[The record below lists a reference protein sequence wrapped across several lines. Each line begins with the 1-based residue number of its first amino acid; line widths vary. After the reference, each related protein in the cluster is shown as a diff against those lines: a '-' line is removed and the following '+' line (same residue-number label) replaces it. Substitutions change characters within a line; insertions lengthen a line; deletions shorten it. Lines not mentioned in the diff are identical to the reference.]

1 MSAERYDCIV
11 IGAGMSG
18 LAAAIRVAMAGKKV
32 VVLEKHEATGGLNS
46 YFFKER
52 RYFDVGLHAMTN
64 YVPAGTRGHPLTK
77 LLRQLRIRHEE
88 LELAEQAGSAITFP
102 AGTLRFTNDRQ
113 ELEASVGSL
122 FPKAVDRFRELMDWI
137 AGADPFGLEHPE
149 TSGRAFLTE
158 RLGEPD
164 LVEMLLCPL
173 FFYGSS
179 RTDDID
185 LDQLLIL
192 FNALY
197 LEGFARPYDGIQGI
211 LRLLARKLKQLGG
224 ERRMRAEVVA
234 LHGSDDRLAEVVL
247 ADGSVL
253 RADWVLSSAGR
264 LETDRLLGDTPDDGH
279 PLAGPLAF
287 GETLTVLDTEPEEL
301 GIDATI
307 VFFSTRSPMAYRDPD
322 RLVDLTSG
330 VVCSPNN
337 YRYSGGRKLPEGLFR
352 VTTLASY
359 RRWREIGYGTETY
372 RVEKERIYREVIENA
387 LRVACPKVDLEQFD
401 RSRIADDFFTPLTVE
416 RFTGHIGGAIYG
428 SPVKVRDGRH
438 RFDNLILT
446 GTDQGFLGITG
457 AMLSGISM
465 ANRYVVSSPP
475 VPA

>member
-1 MSAERYDCIV
+1 MERKHYDCIV

-18 LAAAIRVAMAGKKV
+18 LAAAIRVAMSGKSV
-32 VVLEKHEATGGLNS
+32 LVLEKHESTGGLNS
-46 YFFKER
+46 YFFKNR

-64 YVPAGTRGHPLTK
+64 YVPAGSRGHPLTK

-88 LELAEQAGSAITFP
+88 LDLAEQVGSAIAFPGGVLNFSNQSDELETSVAAHFP
-102 AGTLRFTNDRQ
+102 A
-113 ELEASVGSL
+113 A
-122 FPKAVDRFRELMDWI
+122 ADRFRNLMRTVSEM
-137 AGADPFGLEHPE
+137 DPFGLDEPSQ
-149 TSGRAFLTE
+149 SGRGFLQE
-158 RLGEPD
+158 HLGEPD

-197 LEGFARPYDGIQGI
+197 LEGFARPYEGIRGL

-224 ERRMRAEVVA
+224 ERRMRAEVVELA
-234 LHGSDDRLAEVVL
+234 VRNDRIEGVTL
-247 ADGSVL
+247 ADGTVL
-253 RADWVLSSAGR
+253 TADWVLSSAGR
-264 LETDRLLGDTPDDGH
+264 LETDRMLGEKPDGEH

-287 GETLTVLDTEPEEL
+287 GETLTVLNRVPAEL
-301 GIDATI
+301 GIDKTI

-322 RLVDLTSG
+322 ALVDFSSG

-337 YRYSGGRKLPEGLFR
+337 YRYSDARQLPEGLFR

-359 RRWREIGYGTETY
+359 RRWEALGYGSDA
-372 RVEKERIYREVIENA
+372 YREAKSRVYPEVVDNA
-387 LRVACPKVDLEQFD
+387 LKVACPAVDREAFH
-401 RSRIADDFFTPLTVE
+401 RSAIADDFFTPLTIE
-416 RFTGHIGGAIYG
+416 HFTGHIGGAIYG
-428 SPVKVRDGRH
+428 SPFKVRDGRH
-438 RFDNLILT
+438 RFGNLILT

-465 ANRYVVSSPP
+465 ANRYVVSSQS
-475 VPA
+475 ARA

>member
-1 MSAERYDCIV
+1 MAVKHYDCIV

-18 LAAAIRVAMAGKKV
+18 MAAGIRVAMSGKSV
-32 VVLEKHEATGGLNS
+32 LVLEKHEATGGLNS
-46 YFFKER
+46 YFFKEG

-64 YVPAGTRGHPLTK
+64 FVPAGVRGHPLTK

-88 LELAEQAGSAITFP
+88 LELAEQVGSAIAFP
-102 AGTLRFTNDRQ
+102 GRTLRFSNDRA
-113 ELEASVGSL
+113 ELEASVGDL
-122 FPKAVDRFRELMDWI
+122 FPHAVDRFRELVGWI
-137 AGADPFGLEHPE
+137 AAADPFGLERPE
-149 TSGRAFLTE
+149 VSGRAFLQE
-158 RLGEPD
+158 RLGDPD

-197 LEGFARPYDGIQGI
+197 LEGFARPYDGIRG
-211 LRLLARKLKQLGG
+211 LLGLLARKLKQLGG

-234 LHGSDDRLAEVVL
+234 LRESGGRIVEVVL
-247 ADGSVL
+247 KDGAVYG
-253 RADWVLSSAGR
+253 ADWVLSSVGR
-264 LETDRLLGDTPDDGH
+264 LETDRLLGDHRDSGDPV
-279 PLAGPLAF
+279 AGRLAF
-287 GETLTVLDTEPEEL
+287 GETLTVLNREPAGL
-301 GIDATI
+301 GIDSTI
-307 VFFSTRSPMAYRDPD
+307 IFFSTRSPMAYRDPGE
-322 RLVDLTSG
+322 LVDLSSG

-337 YRYSGGRKLPEGLFR
+337 YRYSDGRRLPEGLFR
-352 VTTLASY
+352 VTALASY
-359 RRWREIGYGTETY
+359 ARWAELGYGTDAYCDAKADAY
-372 RVEKERIYREVIENA
+372 RKVIDNA
-387 LRVACPKVDLEQFD
+387 LRVACPSVDRERFD
-401 RSRIADDFFTPLTVE
+401 QARVADDFFTPLTVE

-428 SPVKVRDGRH
+428 SPAKVRDGSY
-438 RFDNLILT
+438 RFENLVLT

-475 VPA
+475 VRA